1 MSYSGYPAIG
11 VPEKRDCW
19 TSKTGGAWKPTQTT
33 LAVTRE
39 EEGETTPP
47 EITQHL
53 TKGPLPVPDTNNSTG
68 TEETATTVLLSMG
81 NVTFADDADE
91 ITPGKEKG
99 NLPAKVWIG
108 LACGLTLLAILVLAL
123 VVRRYQNQNNDQ
135 KNTTKRLSDI
145 QPLAS
150 SGEEQDGNLHGIEN
164 APNNSG
170 GMATGSSPGKSNCS
184 PTMAPVYNVIAED
197 GNNSQ
202 PTADTDHSEDG
213 EGGVGEAALG
223 GRAYCTI
230 ADGAHAM
237 SSENSSV
244 RNLKSARS
252 NQGADSDSQI
262 PQVKDRPA
270 TGKREKNTT
279 VDQDYSK
286 LNNGKLRSAADI
298 PKNMLQTYN
307 GASAS
312 PATFVVAGVKKGN
325 GSGHVYSSLT
335 SRDKMSANTQLN
347 VPETYNKPSGVF
359 NTSSVNPG
367 TTGNPGS
374 DSGESVAQSSEVNVN
389 GISQRISR
397 NDNGVYSSATERSV
411 YCTITDAE
419 VTSANNLTRS
429 SAEPHEGDRPKVTTD
444 AVSRNPRSQA
454 RAKTDKPEISTS
466 DHHYSK
472 LDNGKLRSAA
482 DIPNNMLQTYNSA
495 SASPVKFVVDRERKA
510 KDSGHIYSS
519 LSSRDK
525 MPSNIK
531 ESVPETYNQPAGE
544 FNPASFD
551 QDTTGKPSE
560 PNTEYFTLE
569 DDEQGHTESG
579 ACVQPSSS
587 MGAPPSQQELTEYFE
602 LEDDRAPD
610 DKDSDPTSS
619 TRPAPITPCGTE
631 YFDLEA
637 DTEPADGDH
646 QNHGGV
652 IDSYTRYSKHGH
664 NNFHIYKEIPNGW
677 EKPEYAELD

>member
-1 MSYSGYPAIG
+1 MSYSGDLAIG

-53 TKGPLPVPDTNNSTG
+53 TKGPLPVPDSTG
-68 TEETATTVLLSMG
+68 TEETATTVLPSMG
-81 NVTFADDADE
+81 NVTFAGDADE
-91 ITPGKEKG
+91 ITPGTEKE
-99 NLPAKVWIG
+99 NLTAKVWIG

-123 VVRRYQNQNNDQ
+123 VVRRYQKQSNGQ

-170 GMATGSSPGKSNCS
+170 GIATGSSPGKSNCS
-184 PTMAPVYNVIAED
+184 PTTAPVYNVIVED
-197 GNNSQ
+197 GINSQ
-202 PTADTDHSEDG
+202 PTADPDHSEDG
-213 EGGVGEAALG
+213 EGGVGESTLEG
-223 GRAYCTI
+223 SAYWTI
-230 ADGAHAM
+230 ADGAM

-262 PQVKDRPA
+262 PPVQDRPA

-298 PKNMLQTYN
+298 PKNVLQTYN

-312 PATFVVAGVKKGN
+312 PATFVAAGVKKGS

-335 SRDKMSANTQLN
+335 SRDKMSANAQLN

-359 NTSSVNPG
+359 NTSSVNPD

-389 GISQRISR
+389 GIGHRISR
-397 NDNGVYSSATERSV
+397 NDNGVYSYATEGSV

-419 VTSANNLTRS
+419 VTSANNLTGS

-444 AVSRNPRSQA
+444 AVSRKPRLQA

-472 LDNGKLRSAA
+472 LNNGKLRSAA

-495 SASPVKFVVDRERKA
+495 SASPVKLVVDRERKA

-519 LSSRDK
+519 ISSRDK

-531 ESVPETYNQPAGE
+531 ESVPETYNQTAGE
-544 FNPASFD
+544 FNSASFD

-560 PNTEYFTLE
+560 PTTEYFTLE
-569 DDEQGHTESG
+569 DGGQGHTGSG

-602 LEDDRAPD
+602 LEGDRAPD
-610 DKDSDPTSS
+610 GRDSDPASS

-631 YFDLEA
+631 YFDLED
-637 DTEPADGDH
+637 DTKPGVRDH
-646 QNHGGV
+646 RNHGGV
-652 IDSYTRYSKHGH
+652 IDSYTRFSKHGH
-664 NNFHIYKEIPNGW
+664 NNFPIYQEIPNDW
-677 EKPEYAELD
+677 EKTEYAELD